1 MSLTTQLDPFI
12 YSRCTDPIRPL
23 GMDGWTDG
31 RMDGCYWLMAN
42 IQPPRNSV
50 FFFLLRF
57 LDLNP
62 VLPPLDWMQAEAGG
76 GNNRPKPAL
85 NGGEPVR
92 WSHPAPIF
100 FPCACHCVL
109 SLLAMSEGRA
119 DSSQSSTP
127 DGGSATPARSDP
139 SDNVHS
145 AGKFREKDDMVA
157 LNDKFVRL
165 IEKVKQ
171 QEDENQKLDAKLKIL
186 REQEPYVAN
195 ISSIAMQLEEA
206 LKQQIDHL
214 LGDQTKLEDE
224 LFHNQ
229 QMAENSKKRYEE
241 ELLRKAELEN
251 EFIITKKDADEGHL
265 EAVHFT
271 LALEDLIGQ
280 LDFLRMGY
288 DEEIK
293 ELQSQIQNETVV
305 IRGKAKRS
313 LDMNAI
319 VEGVKGQYANIAA
332 RSKGEAEH
340 RNQKKMDAM
349 VFEAGQREQ
358 EVRDVRRQISDT
370 ARFIQRLNGD
380 LDALKRKEES
390 LKKDVDDAIME
401 GDQSLEGAR
410 KDIGE
415 LEEALRRAKQDVA
428 GQMREHQELM
438 NLKLAMDMEM
448 ATYRKLLEGEEM
460 RMDQVLRNSVQA
472 ASTQLD

>member
-85 NGGEPVR
+85 NG
-92 WSHPAPIF
+92 
-100 FPCACHCVL
+100 
-109 SLLAMSEGRA
+109 GRA

-438 NLKLAMDMEM
+438 NLKLAMDIEM